1 MIKRF
6 LQIFI
11 LLTLIQSC
19 GSEEKKTTK
28 IIPVKKEKIVK
39 EFGFTLNDFNVKKD
53 TINRGDSFGLILENN
68 NLFYPK
74 IFNIVSEV
82 KKVFDIRKINIGN
95 HILFYHQRI
104 HLTVQNTLFI
114 NQIQLII

>member
-39 EFGFTLNDFNVKKD
+39 EFALLWARLWALERLNPLQRLRRLNLLLQAFLKPRSRD
-53 TINRGDSFGLILENN
+53 RG
-68 NLFYPK
+68 
-74 IFNIVSEV
+74 
-82 KKVFDIRKINIGN
+82 
-95 HILFYHQRI
+95 
-104 HLTVQNTLFI
+104 LTA
-114 NQIQLII
+114 

>member
-39 EFGFTLNDFNVKKD
+39 EFGFTLNNFNVKK
-53 TINRGDSFGLILENN
+53 
-68 NLFYPK
+68 
-74 IFNIVSEV
+74 IVEM
-82 KKVFDIRKINIGN
+82 
-95 HILFYHQRI
+95 
-104 HLTVQNTLFI
+104 
-114 NQIQLII
+114 